1 MRKLARAGSGLAIA
15 ATLILS
21 AGGQARHI
29 SPAPRTTP
37 TAPTPATMPR
47 TLSVDEAAALIGRT
61 VTGSRPVLLPQ
72 AIPVGYT
79 ARLILSADDFQV
91 TYASVDGSRRIFFEL
106 GVAQPPPPQPD
117 GTQSYP
123 RFRGVMALYQVDSQ
137 SPPTSRRFID
147 WGEPGTASP
156 NLQIKPEYGVPYFL
170 STEGFAA
177 AECWQIAS
185 SVGPFAGS
193 QSWRRDRG

>member
-21 AGGQARHI
+21 ACGVAQHI
-29 SPAPRTTP
+29 SPATRTTP
-37 TAPTPATMPR
+37 TAPTPTTMPR
-47 TLSVDEAAALIGRT
+47 TLSVVEAAALIGRT

-79 ARLILSADDFQV
+79 AHLILSADDFQV

-106 GVAQPPPPQPD
+106 GVAQPAPPQPD

-123 RFRGVMALYQVDSQ
+123 RFRGVTALYQVDSQ

-170 STEGFAA
+170 STEGFADS
-177 AECWQIAS
+177 EFWQIANS
-185 SVGPFAGS
+185 LGPVAGPRS
-193 QSWRRDRG
+193 

>member
-1 MRKLARAGSGLAIA
+1 VRKLARAGSGLAIA

-21 AGGQARHI
+21 ACGQARHI
-29 SPAPRTTP
+29 SPETRTTP
-37 TAPTPATMPR
+37 TTATPAMPR
-47 TLSVDEAAALIGRT
+47 TLSVDEAAALIGRA
-61 VTGSRPVLLPQ
+61 VIGSRPVLLPK

-79 ARLILSADDFQV
+79 AQVTVSADDFQV
-91 TYASVDGSRRIFFEL
+91 TYASVNGSRRIFFEL
-106 GVAQPPPPQPD
+106 GIAQPRAPQPD

-170 STEGFAA
+170 STQGFAE
-177 AECWQIAS
+177 AEFWQIANSLGPVAGPS
-185 SVGPFAGS
+185 S
-193 QSWRRDRG
+193 

>member
-21 AGGQARHI
+21 ACGGAQHTF
-29 SPAPRTTP
+29 PASRTTP

-47 TLSVDEAAALIGRT
+47 TLSVDEAVALIGRT
-61 VTGSRPVLLPQ
+61 VTGSRPVLLPK
-72 AIPVGYT
+72 AIPVGNT
-79 ARLILSADDFQV
+79 AQVTVSADDFQV
-91 TYASVDGSRRIFFEL
+91 TYASVDGSRRILFEL

-123 RFRGVMALYQVDSQ
+123 RFRRVMALYQVDSQ

-147 WGEPGTASP
+147 WGEPGMASP

-170 STEGFAA
+170 STQGFAE
-177 AECWQIAS
+177 AEFWQIANSLGPVAGPS
-185 SVGPFAGS
+185 S
-193 QSWRRDRG
+193 

>member
-1 MRKLARAGSGLAIA
+1 MRQLARAGPGHAIA

-21 AGGQARHI
+21 ACGVAQHI
-29 SPAPRTTP
+29 SPATRTTP
-37 TAPTPATMPR
+37 TAPTPTTMPR
-47 TLSVDEAAALIGRT
+47 TLSVVEAAALIGRT
-61 VTGSRPVLLPQ
+61 VTGSRPVLLPK
-72 AIPVGYT
+72 AVPVGYIAQVT
-79 ARLILSADDFQV
+79 VSADDFQV
-91 TYASVDGSRRIFFEL
+91 TYASVDGSRRIFVEL
-106 GVAQPPPPQPD
+106 GVAQPAPAQPD

-170 STEGFAA
+170 STEGFADS
-177 AECWQIAS
+177 EFWQIANS
-185 SVGPFAGS
+185 LGPVAGPRS
-193 QSWRRDRG
+193 

>member
-21 AGGQARHI
+21 ACGQARHI

-37 TAPTPATMPR
+37 TTPTPATMPR

-61 VTGSRPVLLPQ
+61 VTGSRPVLLPK
-72 AIPVGYT
+72 AIPVGYIAQVT
-79 ARLILSADDFQV
+79 VSADDFQV
-91 TYASVDGSRRIFFEL
+91 TYASVNGSRRIFFEL
-106 GVAQPPPPQPD
+106 GIAQPPPPQPD

-137 SPPTSRRFID
+137 SPPTSRRFIE

-156 NLQIKPEYGVPYFL
+156 NVQVKPEYGVPYFL
-170 STEGFAA
+170 STEGFAE
-177 AECWQIAS
+177 AEFWQIANS
-185 SVGPFAGS
+185 LGPVAGARS
-193 QSWRRDRG
+193 

>member
-21 AGGQARHI
+21 ACGQARHI

-37 TAPTPATMPR
+37 TTPTPATMPR

-61 VTGSRPVLLPQ
+61 VTGSRPVLLPK
-72 AIPVGYT
+72 AIPVGYIAQVT
-79 ARLILSADDFQV
+79 VSADDFQV
-91 TYASVDGSRRIFFEL
+91 TYASVDGSRRILFEL

-117 GTQSYP
+117 GTQSYQ
-123 RFRGVMALYQVDSQ
+123 RFRGVTALYQVDSQ

-147 WGEPGTASP
+147 WGEPGMASP

-170 STEGFAA
+170 STEGFAE
-177 AECWQIAS
+177 AEFWQIANSLGPVAGPS
-185 SVGPFAGS
+185 S
-193 QSWRRDRG
+193 

>member
-21 AGGQARHI
+21 ACGQARHI
-29 SPAPRTTP
+29 SPATRTTP
-37 TAPTPATMPR
+37 TTPTPAAMPR
-47 TLSVDEAAALIGRT
+47 TLSVDEAVALIGRT
-61 VTGSRPVLLPQ
+61 VTGSRPVLLPK

-79 ARLILSADDFQV
+79 AQVTVSADDFQV
-91 TYASVDGSRRIFFEL
+91 TYTSVNGSRRIFFEL
-106 GVAQPPPPQPD
+106 GIAQPPAPQPD

-123 RFRGVMALYQVDSQ
+123 RFRGVTALYQVDSQ

-147 WGEPGTASP
+147 WGEPGMASP

-170 STEGFAA
+170 STQGFAE
-177 AECWQIAS
+177 AEFWQIANSLGPVAGPS
-185 SVGPFAGS
+185 S
-193 QSWRRDRG
+193 

>member
-21 AGGQARHI
+21 ACGQARHI
-29 SPAPRTTP
+29 SPATRTTP
-37 TAPTPATMPR
+37 TTPTPAAMPR
-47 TLSVDEAAALIGRT
+47 TLSVDEAVALIGGT
-61 VTGSRPVLLPQ
+61 VTGSRPVLLPK

-79 ARLILSADDFQV
+79 AEVNVSADDFQV
-91 TYASVDGSRRIFFEL
+91 TYSSVDGSRRIFFEL

-117 GTQSYP
+117 GTQSYQ
-123 RFRGVMALYQVDSQ
+123 RFRGVTALYQVDSQ

-170 STEGFAA
+170 STQGFAE
-177 AECWQIAS
+177 AEFWQIANSLGPVAGPS
-185 SVGPFAGS
+185 S
-193 QSWRRDRG
+193 

>member
-21 AGGQARHI
+21 ACGGAQHI
-29 SPAPRTTP
+29 SRATNTTP
-37 TAPTPATMPR
+37 TSPTPATMPR
-47 TLSVDEAAALIGRT
+47 TLSLDEAAALIGRT
-61 VTGSRPVLLPQ
+61 VTGSRPVLLPK

-79 ARLILSADDFQV
+79 AQVTVSADDFQV

-106 GVAQPPPPQPD
+106 GIAQPPPPQPD

-123 RFRGVMALYQVDSQ
+123 RFRGVTALYQVDSQ

-170 STEGFAA
+170 STQGFAE
-177 AECWQIAS
+177 AEFWQIANSLGPVAGPS
-185 SVGPFAGS
+185 S
-193 QSWRRDRG
+193 

>member
-1 MRKLARAGSGLAIA
+1 VRKLARAGSGLAIA

-21 AGGQARHI
+21 ACGGAQHI
-29 SPAPRTTP
+29 SRATNTTP
-37 TAPTPATMPR
+37 TSPTPVTMPR
-47 TLSVDEAAALIGRT
+47 TLSLDEAAALIGRT
-61 VTGSRPVLLPQ
+61 VTGSRPVLLPK

-79 ARLILSADDFQV
+79 AQVTVSADDFQV
-91 TYASVDGSRRIFFEL
+91 TYASVDGSRRILFEL

-123 RFRGVMALYQVDSQ
+123 RFRAVTALYQVDSQ

-170 STEGFAA
+170 STEGFAE
-177 AECWQIAS
+177 AEFWQIANS
-185 SVGPFAGS
+185 LGPVAGPGS
-193 QSWRRDRG
+193 

>member
-1 MRKLARAGSGLAIA
+1 MVRKLARAGSGLAIA

-21 AGGQARHI
+21 ACGGAQHI
-29 SPAPRTTP
+29 SRATNTTP
-37 TAPTPATMPR
+37 TSPTPATMPR
-47 TLSVDEAAALIGRT
+47 TLSLDEAAALIGRT
-61 VTGSRPVLLPQ
+61 VTGSRPVLLPK

-79 ARLILSADDFQV
+79 AQVTVSADDFQV

-106 GVAQPPPPQPD
+106 GIAQPPPPD

-123 RFRGVMALYQVDSQ
+123 RFRGVTALYQVDSQ

-170 STEGFAA
+170 STEGFAE
-177 AECWQIAS
+177 AEFWQIANS
-185 SVGPFAGS
+185 LGPVAGPGS
-193 QSWRRDRG
+193 

>member
-1 MRKLARAGSGLAIA
+1 ARAGSGLAIA

-21 AGGQARHI
+21 ACGQARHI
-29 SPAPRTTP
+29 SPATTTP
-37 TAPTPATMPR
+37 TTPNPATMPR
-47 TLSVDEAAALIGRT
+47 TLSVDEAVALIGRT
-61 VTGSRPVLLPQ
+61 VTGSRPVLLPK
-72 AIPVGYT
+72 AIPVGYS
-79 ARLILSADDFQV
+79 AEVNVSADDFQV

-123 RFRGVMALYQVDSQ
+123 RFRGGLARYQVDSQ

-170 STEGFAA
+170 STEGFSE
-177 AECWQIAS
+177 AEFWQIANS
-185 SVGPFAGS
+185 LGPVAGPRS
-193 QSWRRDRG
+193 